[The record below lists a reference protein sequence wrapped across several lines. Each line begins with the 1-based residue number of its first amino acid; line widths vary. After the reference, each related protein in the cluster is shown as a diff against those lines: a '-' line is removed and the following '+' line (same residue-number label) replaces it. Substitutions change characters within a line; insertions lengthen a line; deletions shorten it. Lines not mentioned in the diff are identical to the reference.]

1 MRPVWQTAP
10 ALSMI
15 VVASMLAPSAFRHDY
30 YATTTLLLLA
40 IATSSAGILWR
51 FSELARRQKRIEV
64 SNVRPADREKY
75 RNRALLDHAPVP
87 LLYQTGDG
95 AFHAANRAARR
106 LFRTEDR
113 LRDPPRSLND
123 AVMAGLDPERRVLRL
138 ATDNAIPRSYALS
151 TASGSGIGGIAQFI
165 ALTDIDAELN
175 AANAE
180 VLREM
185 LQILSHEIMN
195 SLTPVISLAE
205 TAHDLAQ
212 AASDEETRNV
222 VIGALD
228 TILRRAKGLNRFI
241 QGYRRLARLPSPE
254 RQRISLDEIFQN
266 ASGLFEARWGAR
278 VMLEIDQPTTRI
290 MMRIDPVQL
299 EHALMNLLNNAAE
312 AALTGTAAQA
322 HVWLHGDGSSSGLHI
337 AVRDNGDGI
346 APEHHETIFRPF
358 FSLKAGG
365 NGIGLSLARQI
376 VLAHGGTLTLDAPM
390 PDRPWRTSFSMRL

>member
-1 MRPVWQTAP
+1 
-10 ALSMI
+10 
-15 VVASMLAPSAFRHDY
+15 
-30 YATTTLLLLA
+30 
-40 IATSSAGILWR
+40 
-51 FSELARRQKRIEV
+51 
-64 SNVRPADREKY
+64 
-75 RNRALLDHAPVP
+75 
-87 LLYQTGDG
+87 
-95 AFHAANRAARR
+95 
-106 LFRTEDR
+106 
-113 LRDPPRSLND
+113 
-123 AVMAGLDPERRVLRL
+123 MAGLDPERRVLRL

-180 VLREM
+180 ALREM

-212 AASDEETRNV
+212 AASDEETRDV

-228 TILRRAKGLNRFI
+228 TILRRAKGLDRFI

-254 RQRISLDEIFQN
+254 RQRISLEDMFQN
-266 ASGLFEARWGAR
+266 ASGLFRARWGAR
-278 VMLEIDQPTTRI
+278 VTLEIDQPTTRI

-312 AALTGTAAQA
+312 AALTGTARTGITQPGTTLTGTTLAETTLTGTATQA

>member
-1 MRPVWQTAP
+1 MRPVWQTATSL
-10 ALSMI
+10 AVI
-15 VVASMLAPSAFRHDY
+15 IAASMLAPPAFRSHY
-30 YATTTLLLLA
+30 YATTTLLLLV
-40 IATSSAGILWR
+40 IAASSAGMLWR
-51 FSELARRQKRIEV
+51 FREFSRRQKRIEV
-64 SNVRPADREKY
+64 SSVRPADREKY

-113 LRDPPRSLND
+113 LRDPPHSLRD

-138 ATDNAIPRSYALS
+138 SAGNAIPRSYALS
-151 TASGSGIGGIAQFI
+151 IASGSGVGGISQFI

-180 VLREM
+180 ALREM

-212 AASDEETRNV
+212 GAPDEETREA
-222 VIGALD
+222 VISALG
-228 TILRRAKGLNRFI
+228 TILRRAKGLDRFI

-254 RQRISLDEIFQN
+254 RQRTSLKEIFQN
-266 ASGLFEARWGAR
+266 ASGIFKARWGSR
-278 VMLEIDQPTTRI
+278 VTLEIDQPDTRI
-290 MMRIDPVQL
+290 MVRVDPVQI

-312 AALTGTAAQA
+312 AALMGAAGQA
-322 HVWLHGDGSSSGLHI
+322 HVWLHGDGSSFGLHI

-346 APEHHETIFRPF
+346 AVEHHETIFRPF

-376 VLAHGGTLTLDAPM
+376 VLAHGGSLMLDVPI
-390 PDRPWRTSFSMRL
+390 PEKPWNTSFSMRL